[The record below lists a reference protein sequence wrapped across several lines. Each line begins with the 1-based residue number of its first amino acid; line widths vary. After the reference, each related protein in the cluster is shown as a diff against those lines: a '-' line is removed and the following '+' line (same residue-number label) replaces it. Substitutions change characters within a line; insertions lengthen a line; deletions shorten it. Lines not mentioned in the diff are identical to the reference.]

1 MLTVLACINEK
12 EISGNDIEV
21 SIGIVEEVKDI
32 IIQIKWK

>member
-1 MLTVLACINEK
+1 MLAWINEK

-32 IIQIKWK
+32 IMQTKWK